1 MRNEDETI
9 RVMPLSPSLSTEA
22 HLSNGQALRREQ
34 LHPHEESMKN
44 RASSEATGHH
54 VSTTWGAKFFRGG
67 SLRRQLT
74 ADLSQVQRGGVEM
87 DVRKERTLRHRR

>member
-22 HLSNGQALRREQ
+22 HLSKQALRREQ

-54 VSTTWGAKFFRGG
+54 ISTTQGAKLFRGR

-74 ADLSQVQRGGVEM
+74 ADLSQAQ
-87 DVRKERTLRHRR
+87 